1 MWYNT
6 TIIRIHLILFTEVR
20 LKNEDFKPETGN
32 ATGEFSD
39 KNDVQSPKKPSNA
52 VIAALTVVLTF
63 TFLLAGL
70 WYSTVIVTRD
80 SGLAFILVSFA
91 LVAFI
96 AAGGITA
103 FLVYAKPLAAV
114 LPACVACLILAAVAV
129 SQHFDAL
136 TAVSAVAFALVPFLV
151 GTPLGAFAR
160 GGKGRT
166 SAVTLASVLGV
177 IMLAIALAK
186 PLTLLFS
193 PFVAGGS
200 LDFGA
205 ALDSIRGSL
214 TDIVSGYTSEFS
226 KIYNI
231 DVSNFDA
238 AGSVNYFLNNLP
250 ALLCAPVVTVTLLA
264 QLLMFAVAKMT
275 GIYGEIP
282 RASVEY
288 KVSAEGAVVFG
299 VSFIASFVC
308 GGVVGAVFENL
319 SLILRP
325 VLALAGLI
333 SLIPRRYGNVV
344 RVGCLPISMF
354 FIMLVIYPSAAV
366 LFLAVVGTFATL
378 KDAFGKKTV

>member
-6 TIIRIHLILFTEVR
+6 TIIRIHLISFTEVR

-39 KNDVQSPKKPSNA
+39 KSGVRKPKKTSTA
-52 VIAALTVVLTF
+52 VIAALAVVLAF
-63 TFLLAGL
+63 VLLLAGL

-91 LVAFI
+91 LFVFV

-103 FLVYAKPLAAV
+103 FLAYVKPIAAV

-129 SQHFDAL
+129 SQRFDVL
-136 TAVSAVAFALVPFLV
+136 TAVSAVAFALVPLLV
-151 GTPLGAFAR
+151 GAPLGAFAR

-166 SAVTLASVLGV
+166 SAVALASVLGV
-177 IMLAIALAK
+177 ITLALALAK
-186 PLTLLFS
+186 PVTALLS
-193 PFVAGGS
+193 PFVTDGR
-200 LDFGA
+200 LNFGT
-205 ALDSIRGSL
+205 ALDSIRGWF
-214 TDIVSGYTSEFS
+214 TYIVDDFMTELS
-226 KIYNI
+226 KIYNT

-238 AGSVNYFLNNLP
+238 AGSVNYFLNSLP
-250 ALLCAPVVTVTLLA
+250 AFLCVPIVTVSLLS
-264 QLLMFAVAKMT
+264 QLLMLAVAKMT

-288 KVSAEGAVVFG
+288 KVSAAGAVVFG
-299 VSFIASFVC
+299 VSFIASFFC

-366 LFLAVVGTFATL
+366 IFLAVVGTFVTL

>member
-6 TIIRIHLILFTEVR
+6 TIIRIHLISFTEVR

-32 ATGEFSD
+32 VAGEFSD
-39 KNDVQSPKKPSNA
+39 KNGVWSPKKPSNA
-52 VIAALTVVLTF
+52 VIAALAVVLAF
-63 TFLLAGL
+63 VLLLAGL
-70 WYSTVIVTRD
+70 WYSTVIVTSD

-91 LVAFI
+91 LFVFI

-103 FLVYAKPLAAV
+103 FLVYVKPVAAV

-129 SQHFDAL
+129 FQRFDAL
-136 TAVSAVAFALVPFLV
+136 TAVSAVAFAFVPFLV

-166 SAVTLASVLGV
+166 SAVALASVLGV
-177 IMLAIALAK
+177 ATLALALAK
-186 PLTLLFS
+186 PVAALFS
-193 PFVAGGS
+193 PFVTDGG
-200 LDFGA
+200 LDFYA
-205 ALDSIRGSL
+205 ALDSIRGWF
-214 TDIVSGYTSEFS
+214 TYIVDDFMTELS
-226 KIYNI
+226 KIYNT

-238 AGSVNYFLNNLP
+238 AGSVNYFLNSLP
-250 ALLCAPVVTVTLLA
+250 AFLCAPIVTVTLLS
-264 QLLMFAVAKMT
+264 QLLMLAVAKIT

-282 RASVEY
+282 RASVDY
-288 KVSAEGAVVFG
+288 KVSAAGAVVFG
-299 VSFIASFVC
+299 VSFIASFFC

-366 LFLAVVGTFATL
+366 IFLAVVGTFVTL